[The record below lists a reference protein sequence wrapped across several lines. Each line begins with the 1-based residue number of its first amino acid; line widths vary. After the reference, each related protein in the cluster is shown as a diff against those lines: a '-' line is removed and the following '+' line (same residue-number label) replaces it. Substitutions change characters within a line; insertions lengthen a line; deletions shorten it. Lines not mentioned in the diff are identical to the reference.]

1 MNDLVKRQSGRIEWL
16 SGKENRVWKL
26 YLQFLFPI
34 SFFLHGLKKGFSFIA
49 ALGMDVWISQNG
61 RVKRRSMTAN
71 YSHSSLTL
79 DFQIWPIFANF
90 ANLPFTISQ
99 ARGSRE
105 SDKSSTFPG
114 MLKKHSQPTNLK
126 YMINI
131 KRIKFNYRGRKTFLL
146 FSFVTLIST
155 KYKLFESKYGPVEI

>member
-1 MNDLVKRQSGRIEWL
+1 MNDLVKRKSGRIEWL

-49 ALGMDVWISQNG
+49 ALGMDVWISPERKSEAKVDDSELFPFIADIRFSN
-61 RVKRRSMTAN
+61 
-71 YSHSSLTL
+71 L
-79 DFQIWPIFANF
+79 ANF
-90 ANLPFTISQ
+90 REFRKSPIHDLANTQFPRINRRL
-99 ARGSRE
+99 
-105 SDKSSTFPG
+105 FPG